1 MVEYTNLASPP
12 LALDVFEQTV
22 LVKLGCETV
31 RGSVPRLD
39 ARISPTGPQTSDL
52 LEACRTTMGGDVH
65 LLSLAT
71 GGGYALPQHELQL
84 LQSFKDHQKQVRN
97 HTDGVL
103 DDFAA

>member
-1 MVEYTNLASPP
+1 ML
-12 LALDVFEQTV
+12 LQLDH
-22 LVKLGCETV
+22 KL
-31 RGSVPRLD
+31 L
-39 ARISPTGPQTSDL
+39 ISSDL
-52 LEACRTTMGGDVH
+52 WEACRTTMGGDVH